1 MYNYEHERDKNNV
14 FLANYE
20 KALGV
25 KKHFH
30 NCMEFVYVIDGE
42 AIAHID
48 DAEYR
53 LTSGA
58 MCAVSCFSPHY
69 YETLKDGTYLVVLI
83 PHRYFRDYDSAFNAK
98 TFTHPIIADNEA
110 KCLLNILQM
119 AVNLCAGQNVLGET
133 SDKLTDEF
141 KASQLHFISSL
152 LINICIGQCGLSERH
167 RISSLVA
174 DAVNIIEND
183 FKKDISV
190 ASICQ
195 KLGCYQKKL
204 SSNFEKTMNMS
215 VLNYIE
221 RTRVL
226 EAARLLSNCPNMTV
240 ETVMLE
246 SGFNSSRSFLR
257 HFRSVFGCTP
267 TEYKSKNKI

>member
-14 FLANYE
+14 FLASHE
-20 KALGV
+20 KSLGV

-48 DAEYR
+48 DVEYR
-53 LTSGA
+53 LTAGS

-69 YETLKDGTYLVVLI
+69 YETLREGTYLVSLI
-83 PHRYFRDYDSAFNAK
+83 PHRYFRDYDSTFNAK
-98 TFTHPIIADNEA
+98 TFTNPIIADNEQ
-110 KCLLNILQM
+110 KCLLGILQM
-119 AVNLCAGQNVLGET
+119 AENLCEGHNVLGT
-133 SDKLTDEF
+133 DQIQLTEEF
-141 KASQLHFISSL
+141 LNSQLHFIASL

-190 ASICQ
+190 AYICQ

-215 VLNYIE
+215 VLGYIE

-226 EAARLLSNCPNMTV
+226 EAARLLNSCPNMTV